1 MKIDIVNGDVVTD
14 DGESYLEDTSV
25 TTEDGLITGLPQIRH
40 VPYNIYTHRV
50 IDARGGLIL
59 PGLINIHAHA
69 VCFGPLCPGLPR
81 DGAPEERI
89 LANLDNHLLQGTTTV
104 LSLDGFALPFE
115 NEAVNKLDSLVK
127 SLCRSN

>member
-14 DGESYLEDTSV
+14 DGESYLEDTTV
-25 TTEDGLITGLPQIRH
+25 TTED
-40 VPYNIYTHRV
+40 
-50 IDARGGLIL
+50 GLIL

-104 LSLDGFALPFE
+104 LRNYL
-115 NEAVNKLDSLVK
+115 KI
-127 SLCRSN
+127 